1 MKKVHSKIFPIVLI
15 IIIFVGLR
23 HQPDSA
29 TIGEVGVVG
38 CLWVKWVKWCKG
50 KEVLRLSGVNV
61 CQVMKSSKSISQFG
75 YHSSP

>member
-1 MKKVHSKIFPIVLI
+1 MKKFTKKIFPVLI

-38 CLWVKWVKWCKG
+38 CLLG
-50 KEVLRLSGVNV
+50 KMV
-61 CQVMKSSKSISQFG
+61 
-75 YHSSP
+75 

>member
-1 MKKVHSKIFPIVLI
+1 MKKVHSKIFPIVL
-15 IIIFVGLR
+15 IIFVGLR

-38 CLWVKWVKWCKG
+38 CLWVKWC

-61 CQVMKSSKSISQFG
+61 CQVMKSSKSLSQFG